1 MLRILG
7 VRCIRNGSEIDMILM
22 ADLSLH
28 AFIAITEAAVLA
40 NGELVNKDRQPLEIQ
55 ILVLV

>member
-7 VRCIRNGSEIDMILM
+7 VRCIRNGSDMILM

-28 AFIAITEAAVLA
+28 AFIAITKAAVFA
-40 NGELVNKDRQPLEIQ
+40 NGELVNKDRQSLEIQ

>member
-1 MLRILG
+1 MLVVFRSCYL
-7 VRCIRNGSEIDMILM
+7 NGSEIDMILM

-28 AFIAITEAAVLA
+28 AFIAITKAAVLA
-40 NGELVNKDRQPLEIQ
+40 NGELVNKDRQSLQIQ

>member
-1 MLRILG
+1 
-7 VRCIRNGSEIDMILM
+7 MILM

-28 AFIAITEAAVLA
+28 AFIAITKAAVLA
-40 NGELVNKDRQPLEIQ
+40 NGELVNKDRQSLEIQ

>member
-7 VRCIRNGSEIDMILM
+7 VRCIRNGSDMILM

-28 AFIAITEAAVLA
+28 AFIAITKAAVLA
-40 NGELVNKDRQPLEIQ
+40 NGELVNKDRQSLEIQ